1 MFDLE
6 DCQWC
11 TSVVIGRFLTVLL
24 TPCLFEMNLNPRYT
38 NLQLTNQ
45 VLVDVMSS
53 TGELLQKGSF
63 RGCPYMISDG
73 MGGGGV
79 QPNLI
84 LYLRGH

>member
-1 MFDLE
+1 MILRKFNGVP
-6 DCQWC
+6 
-11 TSVVIGRFLTVLL
+11 VVVGWFLNVLL

-63 RGCPYMISDG
+63 RFISSEQNKSV
-73 MGGGGV
+73 MMHHI
-79 QPNLI
+79 Q
-84 LYLRGH
+84 YFQMF